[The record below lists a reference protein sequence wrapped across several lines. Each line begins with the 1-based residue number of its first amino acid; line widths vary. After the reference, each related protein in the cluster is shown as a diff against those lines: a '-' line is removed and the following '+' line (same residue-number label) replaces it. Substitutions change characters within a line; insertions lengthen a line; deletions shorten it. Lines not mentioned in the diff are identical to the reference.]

1 MSSTNFRKIIISGKI
16 CRIGNKIAACADKE
30 VEMKKEAVFMK
41 RLFAAILCL
50 CLLAGCGRTD
60 STGDTCRTAEAPGE
74 SMVSDTM
81 GGSGEKAVSAGET
94 FRIIQE
100 QPENLLLAK
109 TDGNSAD
116 VYTLS
121 LRDAELTLDG
131 NAFDRNE
138 PGAYQSFPDGTLTGA
153 LVEVACDLVL
163 ETYPGQLAEV
173 TAVNIRSDGF
183 DDRCA
188 LYLRVLNDLWAVDEG
203 LNSDITML
211 SVDLSQTGL
220 SDSEQAA
227 VAWVFG
233 GMHDISETMTVSY
246 EELAAEGYLS
256 DTAPEV
262 DGIPHWKDGCLFTI
276 TEQNGQDSIHV
287 EQDSKNIT
295 GADPL
300 PRTEEESGAACQL
313 PPAEAGQGQSD
324 FCQPVK
330 TEGGEPDALQNTV
343 TFDAQ
348 KWRSALGAYFFTDCT
363 ASRDAQGHWGD
374 YTVGAAAI
382 S

>member
-1 MSSTNFRKIIISGKI
+1 
-16 CRIGNKIAACADKE
+16 
-30 VEMKKEAVFMK
+30 MK
-41 RLFAAILCL
+41 RLFAAMLCL

-60 STGDTCRTAEAPGE
+60 STGNTCRAEEGSGE

-81 GGSGEKAVSAGET
+81 GGSSEKAVSAGET

-109 TDGNSAD
+109 ADGGPGD

-121 LRDAELTLDG
+121 LRDVELTLDG

-138 PGAYQSFPDGTLTGA
+138 PGAYQDLPGKTLTGA
-153 LVEVACDLVL
+153 LVEVAYDLVL

-227 VAWVFG
+227 VAWAFG
-233 GMHDISETMTVSY
+233 GEHGISQVLSLNY
-246 EELAAEGYLS
+246 EQLAAEGYLTGADPDS
-256 DTAPEV
+256 
-262 DGIPHWKDGCLFTI
+262 DGIPCWEDGCLFTI
-276 TEQNGQDSIHV
+276 TEQETGDNELNG
-287 EQDSKNIT
+287 
-295 GADPL
+295 A
-300 PRTEEESGAACQL
+300 R
-313 PPAEAGQGQSD
+313 
-324 FCQPVK
+324 
-330 TEGGEPDALQNTV
+330 NTV

>member
-1 MSSTNFRKIIISGKI
+1 
-16 CRIGNKIAACADKE
+16 
-30 VEMKKEAVFMK
+30 MK
-41 RLFAAILCL
+41 RLYAAMLCL

-60 STGDTCRTAEAPGE
+60 STGNTCRTAEAPGE

-81 GGSGEKAVSAGET
+81 GGSGEKAVSAWET

-121 LRDAELTLDG
+121 LRDVELTLDG

-138 PGAYQSFPDGTLTGA
+138 PGAYQRFPDGALTGA
-153 LVEVACDLVL
+153 LVEVAYDLVL

-203 LNSDITML
+203 LNSGVTML

-220 SDSEQAA
+220 STSEQAA

-233 GMHDISETMTVSY
+233 GMHDISETMTMSY

-262 DGIPHWKDGCLFTI
+262 DGIPHWRDGCLFTI
-276 TEQNGQDSIHV
+276 TEQNGQDSK
-287 EQDSKNIT
+287 DIT
-295 GADPL
+295 GADPM
-300 PRTEEESGAACQL
+300 PRTEEKSGAACRL
-313 PPAEAGQGQSD
+313 PPAEAGQGQSG
-324 FCQPVK
+324 FCRPVK
-330 TEGGEPDALQNTV
+330 TENGEPDALQNTV

-348 KWRSALGAYFFTDCT
+348 KWRSALGAYFFTACT
-363 ASRDAQGHWGD
+363 ASRDVQGHWGD

>member
-1 MSSTNFRKIIISGKI
+1 
-16 CRIGNKIAACADKE
+16 
-30 VEMKKEAVFMK
+30 MK
-41 RLFAAILCL
+41 RLFAAMLCL

-60 STGDTCRTAEAPGE
+60 STGNTCRAEDDPAAG
-74 SMVSDTM
+74 T
-81 GGSGEKAVSAGET
+81 EKVEPAGET

-121 LRDAELTLDG
+121 LRDVELTLDG

-227 VAWVFG
+227 VAWAFG
-233 GMHDISETMTVSY
+233 GEHGISQVLSLNY
-246 EELAAEGYLS
+246 EQLAAEGYLTGADPDS
-256 DTAPEV
+256 
-262 DGIPHWKDGCLFTI
+262 DGIPCWEDGCLFTI
-276 TEQNGQDSIHV
+276 TEQETGDNELNG
-287 EQDSKNIT
+287 
-295 GADPL
+295 A
-300 PRTEEESGAACQL
+300 R
-313 PPAEAGQGQSD
+313 
-324 FCQPVK
+324 
-330 TEGGEPDALQNTV
+330 NTV

>member
-1 MSSTNFRKIIISGKI
+1 
-16 CRIGNKIAACADKE
+16 
-30 VEMKKEAVFMK
+30 MK

-60 STGDTCRTAEAPGE
+60 STGNTCRTAEAPGE

-121 LRDAELTLDG
+121 LRDVELTLDG

-138 PGAYQSFPDGTLTGA
+138 PGAYQSFPDGALTGA
-153 LVEVACDLVL
+153 LVEVAYDLVL

-233 GMHDISETMTVSY
+233 GMHDISETMTMSY

-256 DTAPEV
+256 DTAPKV

-276 TEQNGQDSIHV
+276 TEQETGDNELNG
-287 EQDSKNIT
+287 
-295 GADPL
+295 A
-300 PRTEEESGAACQL
+300 R
-313 PPAEAGQGQSD
+313 
-324 FCQPVK
+324 
-330 TEGGEPDALQNTV
+330 NTV

-348 KWRSALGAYFFTDCT
+348 KWRSALGAYFFADCT
-363 ASRDAQGHWGD
+363 AEQALDGHWGD

>member
-1 MSSTNFRKIIISGKI
+1 
-16 CRIGNKIAACADKE
+16 
-30 VEMKKEAVFMK
+30 MK
-41 RLFAAILCL
+41 RLFAAMLCL

-109 TDGNSAD
+109 TDGSPAD

-121 LRDAELTLDG
+121 LSDAELTLDG

-138 PGAYQSFPDGTLTGA
+138 PGAYQSFPGKTLTGA
-153 LVEVACDLVL
+153 LVEVAYDLVL

-233 GMHDISETMTVSY
+233 GMHDISETMTMSY
-246 EELAAEGYLS
+246 EKLAAEGYLS

-276 TEQNGQDSIHV
+276 TEQNGQDS
-287 EQDSKNIT
+287 NIT
-295 GADPL
+295 GADP
-300 PRTEEESGAACQL
+300 PVQMRAA
-313 PPAEAGQGQSD
+313 PM
-324 FCQPVK
+324 
-330 TEGGEPDALQNTV
+330 
-343 TFDAQ
+343 
-348 KWRSALGAYFFTDCT
+348 R
-363 ASRDAQGHWGD
+363 ASRTRAV
-374 YTVGAAAI
+374 VGKRRAANRTLCRTP
-382 S
+382 

>member
-1 MSSTNFRKIIISGKI
+1 
-16 CRIGNKIAACADKE
+16 
-30 VEMKKEAVFMK
+30 MK

-60 STGDTCRTAEAPGE
+60 STGNTCRAEDEPTVGAEKAEPIGE
-74 SMVSDTM
+74 S
-81 GGSGEKAVSAGET
+81 

-100 QPENLLLAK
+100 KPDWLLLAK
-109 TDGNSAD
+109 EEGGSAE

-121 LRDAELTLDG
+121 LRDVELTLDG
-131 NAFDRNE
+131 EAFERNE
-138 PGAYQSFPDGTLTGA
+138 PGAYQRFPDGTLTGA
-153 LVEVACDLVL
+153 LVEVAYDLVL

-233 GMHDISETMTVSY
+233 GMHDISEVLSLSY
-246 EELAAEGYLS
+246 EELAAEDYLTGAEQGADS
-256 DTAPEV
+256 LPYWEN
-262 DGIPHWKDGCLFTI
+262 GCLFSI
-276 TEQNGQDSIHV
+276 TERETGDNELNGARNTA
-287 EQDSKNIT
+287 EQ
-295 GADPL
+295 
-300 PRTEEESGAACQL
+300 
-313 PPAEAGQGQSD
+313 
-324 FCQPVK
+324 
-330 TEGGEPDALQNTV
+330 AL
-343 TFDAQ
+343 D
-348 KWRSALGAYFFTDCT
+348 
-363 ASRDAQGHWGD
+363 GHWGD
-374 YTVGAAAI
+374 YTVGSEAI

>member
-1 MSSTNFRKIIISGKI
+1 
-16 CRIGNKIAACADKE
+16 
-30 VEMKKEAVFMK
+30 MK
-41 RLFAAILCL
+41 RLFAAMLCL
-50 CLLAGCGRTD
+50 CLLAGCGRTG
-60 STGDTCRTAEAPGE
+60 STGNTCRTAEAPGE

-121 LRDAELTLDG
+121 LRDVELTLDG

-138 PGAYQSFPDGTLTGA
+138 PGAHQDLPGKTLTGA
-153 LVEVACDLVL
+153 LVEVAYDLVL

-173 TAVNIRSDGF
+173 TVVNIRSDGF

-227 VAWVFG
+227 VVWVFG
-233 GMHDISETMTVSY
+233 GMHDISETMTMSY

-256 DTAPEV
+256 DTDPEV
-262 DGIPHWKDGCLFTI
+262 DGIPHWRDGCLFTI
-276 TEQNGQDSIHV
+276 TEQETGDNELNG
-287 EQDSKNIT
+287 
-295 GADPL
+295 A
-300 PRTEEESGAACQL
+300 R
-313 PPAEAGQGQSD
+313 
-324 FCQPVK
+324 
-330 TEGGEPDALQNTV
+330 NTV

-363 ASRDAQGHWGD
+363 ASRDAQGYWGD

>member
-1 MSSTNFRKIIISGKI
+1 
-16 CRIGNKIAACADKE
+16 
-30 VEMKKEAVFMK
+30 MK
-41 RLFAAILCL
+41 RLYAAMLCL
-50 CLLAGCGRTD
+50 CLLAGCGGMS
-60 STGDTCRTAEAPGE
+60 STGDTCGTKDDPAAG
-74 SMVSDTM
+74 T
-81 GGSGEKAVSAGET
+81 EKVEPAGET

-116 VYTLS
+116 VYTLA
-121 LRDAELTLDG
+121 LRDVELTLDG

-153 LVEVACDLVL
+153 LVEVAYDLVL

-233 GMHDISETMTVSY
+233 GTHDVSETMTMSY

-256 DTAPEV
+256 DTAPKV

-276 TEQNGQDSIHV
+276 TEQETGDNELNG
-287 EQDSKNIT
+287 
-295 GADPL
+295 A
-300 PRTEEESGAACQL
+300 R
-313 PPAEAGQGQSD
+313 
-324 FCQPVK
+324 
-330 TEGGEPDALQNTV
+330 NTV

>member
-1 MSSTNFRKIIISGKI
+1 
-16 CRIGNKIAACADKE
+16 
-30 VEMKKEAVFMK
+30 MK
-41 RLFAAILCL
+41 RLFAAMLCL
-50 CLLAGCGRTD
+50 CLLAGCGRTG
-60 STGDTCRTAEAPGE
+60 STGNTCRTAEAPGE

-116 VYTLS
+116 VYTLA
-121 LRDAELTLDG
+121 LRDAELTLNG
-131 NAFDRNE
+131 KAFDRNE
-138 PGAYQSFPDGTLTGA
+138 PGAYQDLPGKTLTGA
-153 LVEVACDLVL
+153 LVEVAYDLVL

-173 TAVNIRSDGF
+173 TAVNIHSDGF

-188 LYLRVLNDLWAVDEG
+188 LYLRVLNDLWTVDEG
-203 LNSDITML
+203 LNNDITML

-227 VAWVFG
+227 VAWAFG
-233 GMHDISETMTVSY
+233 GEHGISQVLSLNY
-246 EELAAEGYLS
+246 EQLAAEGYLTGADPDS
-256 DTAPEV
+256 
-262 DGIPHWKDGCLFTI
+262 DGIPCWEDGCLFTI
-276 TEQNGQDSIHV
+276 TEQETGDNELNG
-287 EQDSKNIT
+287 
-295 GADPL
+295 A
-300 PRTEEESGAACQL
+300 R
-313 PPAEAGQGQSD
+313 
-324 FCQPVK
+324 
-330 TEGGEPDALQNTV
+330 NTV

-363 ASRDAQGHWGD
+363 AEQALDGHWGD
-374 YTVGAAAI
+374 YTVGSEAI

>member
-1 MSSTNFRKIIISGKI
+1 MLILRGESKMSSTNFRKIIISGKI
-16 CRIGNKIAACADKE
+16 CKTGNKITVCADKE

-60 STGDTCRTAEAPGE
+60 ST
-74 SMVSDTM
+74 
-81 GGSGEKAVSAGET
+81 
-94 FRIIQE
+94 
-100 QPENLLLAK
+100 
-109 TDGNSAD
+109 GNSAD

-233 GMHDISETMTVSY
+233 GMHDISETMTMSY

-276 TEQNGQDSIHV
+276 TEQ
-287 EQDSKNIT
+287 
-295 GADPL
+295 
-300 PRTEEESGAACQL
+300 
-313 PPAEAGQGQSD
+313 EAGDNELNG
-324 FCQPVK
+324 
-330 TEGGEPDALQNTV
+330 ARNTV

-348 KWRSALGAYFFTDCT
+348 KWRSALGAYFFADCT
-363 ASRDAQGHWGD
+363 AEQALDGHWGD

>member
-1 MSSTNFRKIIISGKI
+1 
-16 CRIGNKIAACADKE
+16 
-30 VEMKKEAVFMK
+30 MK

-60 STGDTCRTAEAPGE
+60 STGNTCRAEEGSGE

-116 VYTLS
+116 VYTLA
-121 LRDAELTLDG
+121 LRDAELTLNG
-131 NAFDRNE
+131 KAFDRNE
-138 PGAYQSFPDGTLTGA
+138 PGAYQRFPDGTLTGA

-163 ETYPGQLAEV
+163 ETYPGQLGEV

-211 SVDLSQTGL
+211 SVDLSQTSL
-220 SDSEQAA
+220 PESEQAA
-227 VAWVFG
+227 VAWAFG
-233 GMHDISETMTVSY
+233 GEHGISQVLSLNY
-246 EELAAEGYLS
+246 EQLAAEGYLTGADPDS
-256 DTAPEV
+256 
-262 DGIPHWKDGCLFTI
+262 DGIPCWEDGCLFTI
-276 TEQNGQDSIHV
+276 TEQETEDNELNG
-287 EQDSKNIT
+287 
-295 GADPL
+295 A
-300 PRTEEESGAACQL
+300 R
-313 PPAEAGQGQSD
+313 
-324 FCQPVK
+324 
-330 TEGGEPDALQNTV
+330 NTV

-348 KWRSALGAYFFTDCT
+348 KWRSALGAYFFADCT
-363 ASRDAQGHWGD
+363 AEQALDGHWGD
-374 YTVGAAAI
+374 YTVGSEAI

>member
-1 MSSTNFRKIIISGKI
+1 
-16 CRIGNKIAACADKE
+16 
-30 VEMKKEAVFMK
+30 MK

-60 STGDTCRTAEAPGE
+60 STGNTCRAEEGSGE

-121 LRDAELTLDG
+121 LRDVELTLDG
-131 NAFDRNE
+131 SAFDRNE
-138 PGAYQSFPDGTLTGA
+138 PGAYQDLSGKTLTGA
-153 LVEVACDLVL
+153 LVEVAYDLVL
-163 ETYPGQLAEV
+163 ETYPGQLGEV
-173 TAVNIRSDGF
+173 TAVNIRSDSL

-227 VAWVFG
+227 VAWAFG
-233 GMHDISETMTVSY
+233 GEHGISQVLSLNY
-246 EELAAEGYLS
+246 EQLAAEGYLIGADPDS
-256 DTAPEV
+256 
-262 DGIPHWKDGCLFTI
+262 DGIPCWEDGCLFTI
-276 TEQNGQDSIHV
+276 TEQETGDNELNG
-287 EQDSKNIT
+287 
-295 GADPL
+295 A
-300 PRTEEESGAACQL
+300 R
-313 PPAEAGQGQSD
+313 
-324 FCQPVK
+324 
-330 TEGGEPDALQNTV
+330 NTV

-348 KWRSALGAYFFTDCT
+348 KWRSALGAYFFADCT
-363 ASRDAQGHWGD
+363 AEQALDGHWGD
-374 YTVGAAAI
+374 YTVGSEAI

>member
-1 MSSTNFRKIIISGKI
+1 
-16 CRIGNKIAACADKE
+16 
-30 VEMKKEAVFMK
+30 MK

-50 CLLAGCGRTD
+50 CLLAGCGGKG

-121 LRDAELTLDG
+121 LRDVELTLDG

-138 PGAYQSFPDGTLTGA
+138 PGAYQSFPDGALTGA
-153 LVEVACDLVL
+153 LMEVAYDLVL
-163 ETYPGQLAEV
+163 ETYPGQLGEV

-227 VAWVFG
+227 VAWAFG
-233 GMHDISETMTVSY
+233 GEHGISQVLSLNY
-246 EELAAEGYLS
+246 EQLAAEGYLTGADPDS
-256 DTAPEV
+256 
-262 DGIPHWKDGCLFTI
+262 DGIPCWEDGCLFTI
-276 TEQNGQDSIHV
+276 TEQETGDNELNG
-287 EQDSKNIT
+287 
-295 GADPL
+295 A
-300 PRTEEESGAACQL
+300 R
-313 PPAEAGQGQSD
+313 
-324 FCQPVK
+324 
-330 TEGGEPDALQNTV
+330 NTV

-348 KWRSALGAYFFTDCT
+348 KWRSALGAYFFADCT
-363 ASRDAQGHWGD
+363 AEQALDGHWGD
-374 YTVGAAAI
+374 YTVGSEAI

>member
-1 MSSTNFRKIIISGKI
+1 
-16 CRIGNKIAACADKE
+16 
-30 VEMKKEAVFMK
+30 MK
-41 RLFAAILCL
+41 RLFAAMLCL
-50 CLLAGCGRTD
+50 CLLAGCGRTG
-60 STGDTCRTAEAPGE
+60 STGNTCRTAEAPGE

-121 LRDAELTLDG
+121 LRDVELTLDG

-138 PGAYQSFPDGTLTGA
+138 PWAYQHFPDGALTGA
-153 LVEVACDLVL
+153 LVEVAYDLVL

-233 GMHDISETMTVSY
+233 GMHDISETMTMSY

-256 DTAPEV
+256 DTDPEV
-262 DGIPHWKDGCLFTI
+262 DGIPHWRDGCLFTI
-276 TEQNGQDSIHV
+276 TEQETGDNELNG
-287 EQDSKNIT
+287 
-295 GADPL
+295 A
-300 PRTEEESGAACQL
+300 R
-313 PPAEAGQGQSD
+313 
-324 FCQPVK
+324 
-330 TEGGEPDALQNTV
+330 NTV

>member
-1 MSSTNFRKIIISGKI
+1 
-16 CRIGNKIAACADKE
+16 
-30 VEMKKEAVFMK
+30 MKQ
-41 RLFAAILCL
+41 LFAAILCL

-60 STGDTCRTAEAPGE
+60 STGNTCRAEDEPTVGAEKAEPIGE
-74 SMVSDTM
+74 S
-81 GGSGEKAVSAGET
+81 

-121 LRDAELTLDG
+121 LRDVELTLDC
-131 NAFDRNE
+131 NAFVRNYL
-138 PGAYQSFPDGTLTGA
+138 GAYQSFPDGTLTGA

-233 GMHDISETMTVSY
+233 GMHDISEVLSLSY
-246 EELAAEGYLS
+246 EELAAEDYLTGAEQGADS
-256 DTAPEV
+256 LPYWEN
-262 DGIPHWKDGCLFTI
+262 GCLFSI
-276 TEQNGQDSIHV
+276 TERETGDNELNG
-287 EQDSKNIT
+287 
-295 GADPL
+295 A
-300 PRTEEESGAACQL
+300 R
-313 PPAEAGQGQSD
+313 
-324 FCQPVK
+324 
-330 TEGGEPDALQNTV
+330 NTV

-348 KWRSALGAYFFTDCT
+348 KWRSALGAYFFADCT
-363 ASRDAQGHWGD
+363 AEQALDGHWGD
-374 YTVGAAAI
+374 YTVGSEAI